1 MFSYIS
7 TVCESTTGP
16 ATGCSTG
23 CSTVNGVLNGLL
35 NGTLYALRSRQ
46 ASRCWDAIT
55 WPIHNGAFGTQ
66 GPFVVCVP
74 CGEDRRRRLVG
85 EIGDDRDGVQHDE
98 RAQRHSEGGV
108 GGGGPGG
115 SVPARNVLAWGGGGA
130 EGNDCRRRV
139 SLPRLLTM
147 GTDRRVV
154 IDQVCRRRC
163 IQRQLAEFVPEDCLY
178 TSYPFW
184 LSATLCDHLC
194 YLVMR
199 ERQHGLHEE
208 RKVRRLQLVADRS
221 TRGLVLFA
229 GHVRSAKIPKDLTVG
244 LQFDTETAQRWP
256 EHVFGAA
263 ARGLWHHNGLD

>member
-1 MFSYIS
+1 M
-7 TVCESTTGP
+7 GP

-23 CSTVNGVLNGLL
+23 CSTVNGVLNGLLNGTVNGLLNGLL

-55 WPIHNGAFGTQ
+55 WPINKITQ
-66 GPFVVCVP
+66 WRLRHTRSL
-74 CGEDRRRRLVG
+74 CG
-85 EIGDDRDGVQHDE
+85 
-98 RAQRHSEGGV
+98 
-108 GGGGPGG
+108 
-115 SVPARNVLAWGGGGA
+115 
-130 EGNDCRRRV
+130 
-139 SLPRLLTM
+139 LTM

-184 LSATLCDHLC
+184 LSATLCDHFC

-244 LQFDTETAQRWP
+244 LQFDTETAQRWK
-256 EHVFGAA
+256 
-263 ARGLWHHNGLD
+263 RI